1 MHWRP
6 FDPADLQP
14 CLETQPACLGDGL
27 VGRQTALRVW
37 KTLLDHPSFHATVIE
52 AEQPIDG
59 HTIVG
64 CGMGV
69 FVAPAFADAEIEAP
83 RPGLNDR
90 LIDGIAAGRPVLLD
104 REGIGAGNAGGGL
117 DFVNLY
123 GTWRDGVLNQEQLA
137 EVQALLSIGF
147 VEQVTGYRF
156 NRVIKEAIGD
166 TRIALARASGTYRL
180 VAEFPTTKSALAVV
194 SRDSALAAP
203 YSAAASIYRYRPPV
217 LRLRPAEQALL
228 AAALTGKTDVEL
240 SDHLGLSVE
249 ATKKRWLSVY
259 ERVGRFKPEIL
270 SDSQTESDGRGPQ
283 KRHRVVA
290 YIRNHPEELRPY
302 SPDDKRR

>member
-14 CLETQPACLGDGL
+14 CLDTQPACLGDGL
-27 VGRQTALRVW
+27 VGRQTALQAW
-37 KTLLDHPSFHATVIE
+37 TTLLDHPSFHATVIE
-52 AEQPIDG
+52 SEQPIAG

-69 FVAPAFADAEIEAP
+69 FVAPAFADAELETP

-90 LIDGIAAGRPVLLD
+90 IIDSVAAGRPVLLD
-104 REGIGAGNAGGGL
+104 RDGIGAGNAGSGL

-123 GTWRDGVLNQEQLA
+123 GTWRDGILNPEQLA

-147 VEQVTGYRF
+147 VEQLTGYRF

-166 TRIALARASGTYRL
+166 SRIALARATGTYRL
-180 VAEFPTTKSALAVV
+180 VAEFPKTHSALAMV

-240 SDHLGLSVE
+240 SVHLGLSVE
-249 ATKKRWLSVY
+249 ATKKRWLSVFD
-259 ERVGRFKPEIL
+259 RVGQFKPEIL

-302 SPDDKRR
+302 LTESRQR